1 LITPIGF
8 GDKALKIKPN
18 VFGQTFSQKFEIKRF
33 LKKFVSKHFLEKFA
47 VKFFKGLY
55 NSRELEHVD
64 EYKISK
70 EAEESK

>member
-18 VFGQTFSQKFEIKRF
+18 VFDQTFSQKFEIKRF
-33 LKKFVSKHFLEKFA
+33 LKKFA